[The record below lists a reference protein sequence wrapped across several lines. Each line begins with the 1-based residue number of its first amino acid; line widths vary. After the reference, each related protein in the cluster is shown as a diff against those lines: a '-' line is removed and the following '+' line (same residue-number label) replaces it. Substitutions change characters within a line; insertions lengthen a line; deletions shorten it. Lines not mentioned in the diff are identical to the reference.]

1 MFRANVFQH
10 VSKYSGAGLYEA
22 HEEIDS
28 RSTRQSGGIHRQR
41 VSATADVR
49 SSRRRVFVVRA
60 GSREQNPDRLRADG
74 VLRHVESLRSRC
86 EGDSEDAAVA
96 RLATASRWKLEAGY
110 ELHQ

>member
-1 MFRANVFQH
+1 MFRANLVEY

-22 HEEIDS
+22 HQEIDS

-41 VSATADVR
+41 LPAPVDVR

-60 GSREQNPDRLRADG
+60 GSREQDPDRLRADG
-74 VLRHVESLRSRC
+74 VLRHVEGLRGRC
-86 EGDSEDAAVA
+86 AGDSEDAAVA
-96 RLATASRWKLEAGY
+96 CFATTSRWKLEAGY